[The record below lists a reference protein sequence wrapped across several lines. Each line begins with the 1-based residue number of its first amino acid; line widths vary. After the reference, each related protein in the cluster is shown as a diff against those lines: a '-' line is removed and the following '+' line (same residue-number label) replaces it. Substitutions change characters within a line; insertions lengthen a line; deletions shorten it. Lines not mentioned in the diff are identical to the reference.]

1 MVVLLDVNVLIAL
14 GDPFHTHHERVQEWF
29 HHERARP
36 WATCPITE
44 NGFLRILGHPN
55 YKDSP
60 GSPAELQEVLR
71 VICSAPGHQF
81 WSDAISFRDEK
92 KYPQLP
98 GSKQLTDFYLLAL
111 AIHHKGKLAT
121 LDRRIDASV
130 IPGGE
135 KAYLVI
141 P

>member
-1 MVVLLDVNVLIAL
+1 M
-14 GDPFHTHHERVQEWF
+14 
-29 HHERARP
+29 
-36 WATCPITE
+36 
-44 NGFLRILGHPN
+44 
-55 YKDSP
+55 
-60 GSPAELQEVLR
+60 
-71 VICSAPGHQF
+71 
-81 WSDAISFRDEK
+81 
-92 KYPQLP
+92 
-98 GSKQLTDFYLLAL
+98 DFYLLAL

>member
-1 MVVLLDVNVLIAL
+1 MGRSRGA
-14 GDPFHTHHERVQEWF
+14 
-29 HHERARP
+29 
-36 WATCPITE
+36 
-44 NGFLRILGHPN
+44 
-55 YKDSP
+55 
-60 GSPAELQEVLR
+60 GSPAELQEALR
-71 VICSAPGHQF
+71 KICSAPVHQF
-81 WSDAISFRDEK
+81 WTDAVSLRDEK

-98 GSKQLTDFYLLAL
+98 SSKQLTDFYLLAL

>member
-1 MVVLLDVNVLIAL
+1 MVFLLDVNVLIAL
-14 GDPFHTHHERVQEWF
+14 GDPYHI
-29 HHERARP
+29 HHERAQAWFHQERARA

-44 NGFLRILGHPN
+44 NGFLRILGNPA

-60 GSPAELQEVLR
+60 GSPSKLQAALTA
-71 VICSAPGHQF
+71 ICSSPGHQF
-81 WSDAISFRDEK
+81 WPDSLSLRDKRQYTSLPSF
-92 KYPQLP
+92 
-98 GSKQLTDFYLLAL
+98 KQLTDFYLLAL
-111 AIHHKGKLAT
+111 AIHHQGKLVT
-121 LDRRIDASV
+121 FDRRINPAL